1 MIKINSI
8 EELVKHSNMLPIVAL
23 RDINGRIT
31 DWLSSGGKVTD
42 SYIKQQFSYAE
53 NLINMRR

>member
-23 RDINGRIT
+23 KDINSRIT

-42 SYIKQQFSYAE
+42 SYIKQQFRYAE
-53 NLINMRR
+53 KLINMRR

>member
-8 EELVKHSNMLPIVAL
+8 EELVKHSNILPMVAL
-23 RDINGRIT
+23 KDINSRIT

-42 SYIKQQFSYAE
+42 SYIKQQFRYAE

>member
-23 RDINGRIT
+23 KDINSRIT

-42 SYIKQQFSYAE
+42 SYIKQQFRYAE

>member
-23 RDINGRIT
+23 KDINNRIT

-42 SYIKQQFSYAE
+42 SYIKQQFRYAE